1 MKAVTKATGVKA
13 SSGNVFA
20 DLRLPN
26 PPEALAKAQLAQQIS
41 DAIASRGLTQAQA
54 AELLGL
60 DQPKISALVRG
71 KLSGFSTDRLFRFL
85 NDLGQEIEIVVR
97 PAKRTS
103 RRGAIHVVALG
114 GRGHGT
120 R

>member
-1 MKAVTKATGVKA
+1 MKRATRHTVVKQ

-26 PPEALAKAQLAQQIS
+26 PREALAKAQLAQRIS
-41 DAIASRGLTQAQA
+41 DAIAARGLTQAKA

-71 KLSGFSTDRLFRFL
+71 KLGGFSTDRLFRLL
-85 NDLGQEIEIVVR
+85 NDLGQEIEIAIR
-97 PAKRTS
+97 PAQPAR
-103 RRGAIHVVALG
+103 RRGGIHVVGA
-114 GRGHGT
+114 GR
-120 R
+120 

>member
-1 MKAVTKATGVKA
+1 MKKASLQPKVKQ

-20 DLRLPN
+20 DLNLPH
-26 PPEALAKAQLAQQIS
+26 PEDALAKAKL
-41 DAIASRGLTQAQA
+41 ASRICQLIEERELTQSQA

-71 KLSGFSTDRLFRFL
+71 KLSGFSTERLLRLL
-85 NDLGQEIEIVVR
+85 NDLGQEIEIIIR
-97 PAKRTS
+97 PTKPVGRK
-103 RRGAIHVVALG
+103 GNLHVVSA
-114 GRGHGT
+114 T